1 MSQKVD
7 PDITV
12 TIEDNEIKFTRPTDQ
27 PRHRSMHG
35 LYRALV
41 HNMVVG
47 VSTGY
52 QTKQEFVGVGYRV
65 TAQGQLLTFSLGY
78 SHDVQLMLAPEIKAE
93 VPDVK
98 KGENP
103 VLILKSIDKQ
113 LIGQVAAKIRTL
125 RKPEPY
131 KGKGIK
137 FAGEQLRRKA
147 GKQIYVQ
154 VVDDQKGVTLVA
166 AASNDKVLAAEC
178 KGKTGIEAAAIV
190 GKAIAER
197 AKEKGITTISFDR
210 GGYLYHGRVKSL
222 ADAAREG
229 GLIF

>member
-1 MSQKVD
+1 MSRIGKLPVSLPSGVSAELLDGNVVKVKGPLGEMSQKVD

-12 TIEDNEIKFTRPTDQ
+12 TIEGGEIKFTRPTDQ

-47 VSTGY
+47 VSEGFT
-52 QTKQEFVGVGYRV
+52 TTQELVGVGFRV
-65 TAQGQLLTFSLGY
+65 SVSGQILTFALGY
-78 SHDVQLMLAPEIKAE
+78 SHDIQLMLPAEIKAE

-103 VLILKSIDKQ
+103 RLVLKSCDKQ
-113 LIGQVAAKIRTL
+113 LVGQVAAKIRSF

-147 GKQIYVQ
+147 GK
-154 VVDDQKGVTLVA
+154 TA
-166 AASNDKVLAAEC
+166 AAK
-178 KGKTGIEAAAIV
+178 
-190 GKAIAER
+190 
-197 AKEKGITTISFDR
+197 
-210 GGYLYHGRVKSL
+210 
-222 ADAAREG
+222 
-229 GLIF
+229 